1 MGLKFKSY
9 RILITPEECEKE
21 NDNFTPER
29 KENTGVQKWPFLFVM
44 QNGSGL
50 V

>member
-1 MGLKFKSY
+1 M
-9 RILITPEECEKE
+9 TPKKCEKE
-21 NDNFTPER
+21 NDNFKPELENVPFFSVCC
-29 KENTGVQKWPFLFVM
+29 KENTGVQKWPFLIVM